1 MNVYISLPITGHDI
15 EQVEASCI
23 YASAV
28 LKKKGHTPV
37 SPLALDHQ
45 DPEFYEAVIG
55 TDITALLC
63 CDAVLFM
70 DGWETSKGCR
80 LEHAAAEIYGKEIW
94 YDEELKVENTC
105 IYHGNVIYLRRKS
118 KTGIYELE

>member
-1 MNVYISLPITGHDI
+1 MGGRAMKVYISLPITGHDI

-55 TDITALLC
+55 TDITALLL
-63 CDAVLFM
+63 CDAVLFL
-70 DGWETSKGCR
+70 DGWETSRGCR
-80 LEHAAAEIYGKEIW
+80 LEHAAAEIYGKKM
-94 YDEELKVENTC
+94 LFK
-105 IYHGNVIYLRRKS
+105 HSLG
-118 KTGIYELE
+118 